1 VIPLTPARVFRPTST
16 LAFCLALIVVGQ
28 CRLAAANL
36 TWDTTIAANSSIS
49 EGAGTW
55 NTGAGNWN
63 NGSTSSGINFA
74 NGDNVTIGGG
84 SSGTAGLI
92 TLGGTVSPGNIT
104 FNTPSSGAYDIG
116 VGSTPAVF
124 MSGGTITANSTQTP
138 KFFARLD
145 GSFTLAGT
153 RTISLTSNGNQTAA
167 NTVTI
172 NSGATLALGSNSSA
186 GSVGAAAIINNG
198 TLIWRRASAQTI
210 SNPVSGAGS
219 VSYQLRA
226 TTFTF
231 NSTGTQSYS
240 GSTTIQPTGA
250 DAGNSTLLIDI
261 SNRLPV
267 TTDLTINANTGSTIT
282 LDLNGKDQTL
292 ASISAG
298 GSVLD
303 SIITNNGATRSILT
317 LAGVNKIKT
326 YDGLLSGNMDLILNG
341 TGSTLTLDGANTYTG
356 NTTLS
361 SGTLRFGVAGS
372 AANSPAIRVA
382 SAGTL
387 DVSTVANFIAG
398 AAQTLSGTGLINGSL
413 TIAGT
418 VSPGASSIGTLNFNG
433 ALTLAGTTAID
444 LQKTGASLT
453 TDFLAGVTT
462 LTYGGTLQIN
472 ATGDAL
478 ADGDLINLFD
488 ATSFAGAFTTIAPA
502 TPGAG
507 LVWDSSALATSG
519 ILRVRSASRSTTLY
533 VAPTGSAAN
542 PGSEASPMTL
552 QRAAELA
559 QPGDTILLRGGVY
572 RETVTPLAS
581 GTSGAPITF
590 QAYGSEEVTVSG
602 ADLLPGPW
610 TAGANSIYQSTMPW
624 TLNTPTQGYDQV
636 FIDGEMMMEARF
648 PNTPTLN
655 HTLPVKLVAESASHT
670 VTAAT
675 VSTDISTG
683 TFFHTQLT
691 QPAGYWVGASI
702 TATLGKIWVAETST
716 VTASG
721 PGWVSFTFPTPSDK
735 DLSNYLPTAGNPF
748 FLFGKSGDLDS
759 GGEWFRDASSQ
770 TLSLRTPLSTSPVGL
785 TVEAK
790 RRKLAFNLDGRSWI
804 QVKGIKL
811 FAATITTDATSSQ
824 CTFDDLQ
831 VRYPAHFTKL
841 ARWATG
847 VTDADAGIILRGSGH
862 VLKNSI
868 ISDCAGSAV
877 AVIGSDFE
885 VTNNYIH
892 DVNYS
897 GGNGAGVN
905 SGNGYSSATGSH
917 RHSTSNTKITYN
929 TITRSGQRCIDFTGM
944 TGSEIMYNDVSQS
957 GIQVTDVA
965 PLYSVGTNAQS
976 TDGTF
981 QGPSNGPKTRVAYNF
996 VHDSDGALSGL
1007 SGISH
1012 NNVKGIYLDNG
1023 SRNFVVDHNVVL
1035 GVHSGI
1041 VLNIDSSKP
1050 SSDNIILN
1058 NTVFGNDRSMGWNT
1072 NPMTGTIIQN
1082 NIFRKG
1088 TSTGPNASLI
1098 TNIASG
1104 TSPLLTDEANG
1115 DYTLQAASPAINS
1128 GTAMSPYTDGS
1139 VGRPDRGAFEYGL
1152 PAWRAGSDRVGLQ
1165 AWKRVSSGGLW
1176 DHVANWENG
1185 LVPFGA
1191 ESSADFSHLDITT
1204 DNTVLLNAPR
1214 TVNQLAFGDLTPAS
1228 AGSWILSNQG
1238 TPANILTLDGLSPII
1253 RVGALGTGKSATI
1266 SASIGGVNGWTK
1278 TGAGTLILSGVNSY
1292 TGPTVLGDGTLSFN
1306 SLADTGLPSALGA
1319 GDSIQVTGNN
1329 KSLTYTGATVSSNR
1343 SLITSSNK
1351 LLLFNSGGGLLTL
1364 SGLVNTSSGGNLQL
1378 RAGNLT
1384 LSGVISGSGLVSV
1397 NSAAST
1403 LTLTNAAN
1411 TFSEALDAF
1420 AGKISVSSLSNAGVP
1435 SAAGTA
1441 ATINIG
1447 GNTGSLIYTGTGS
1460 THNRIISM
1468 TGTTGGATLDH
1479 SGTGLLK
1486 FTADFA
1492 IPGAGNKTL
1501 TLQGST
1507 AGTGEISGAIRDNSG
1522 ANQTSLTKA
1531 GSSVWTLSG
1540 LNTYTGAT
1548 QITAGTLICASPSAL
1563 GTGALSIGAGGG
1575 ATLQL
1580 TYAGTR
1586 QIASLSLGGG
1596 APLPN
1601 GSYGSSASPARF
1613 KHDAYFSGTG
1623 TVTVG
1628 PPNTAPVAIAQT
1640 LTTRKNTARTITL
1653 AGSDADNHPLVF
1665 SVLNQPA
1672 NGTLSGLS
1680 PNLIYTPNANYEGP
1694 ESFSFK
1700 VNDGEADSA
1709 PATVAITV
1717 TPVNDAPVAQAQA
1730 VTTAE
1735 DTLKSIPLA
1744 GSDLEGDALT
1754 YTVVTPPVRG
1764 TLGGTPPNFT
1774 YTPQENY
1781 HGADSFTFRVN
1792 DGIADSAP
1800 ALVEIM
1806 ITPVNDAPVAADQSV
1821 ETPEGVAKDVFLTAT
1836 DIDLDVLSF
1845 AIVTS
1850 PASGSLSGTPP
1861 NLTYTPAP
1869 GFQGT
1874 DSFSFKANDGAADS
1888 PPATVTVTVRAV
1900 TFIYTNSTSNTA
1912 PGTPWADGTQWNAIP
1927 VGGPATKL
1935 TFGNGTLLAA
1945 SQTIFANNNI
1955 AGNFTLNRIDLT
1967 YAGPASGTAPALTLG
1982 GNALELVNNGLLP
1995 PTLLFQTTGSVK
2007 PSVTLNHNLIVTHDA
2022 TITTTTDVLLGGVF
2036 SGSGGFT
2043 KTGSGILRYQGNS
2056 PAYAG
2061 NIGVSA
2067 GTLQVGNNGGSGNLG
2082 TGTITLS
2089 GSGGFSVRRQG
2100 NLTLSNTLT
2109 GGSSGTVSFQLNG
2122 SAVVTLAKAASYS
2135 NPTNLGPT
2143 GANAIGTLKLGIA
2156 NGLPANTP
2164 FTITNSG
2171 ASVQTFD
2178 LNGFDQTL
2186 FSLATGANG
2195 NSTNTLVTNSGALKT
2210 LTISGSATTSYA
2222 GALSGALD
2230 LSKSGSG
2237 GQSFTGNLTYTGYT
2251 TVAAGTLTLQS
2262 ANPNNQSSFVSL
2274 AATGATL
2281 SLNFTGTDTVE
2292 MLFIGGVQQA
2302 AGVYEAI
2309 GNAGAGT
2316 EIPQL
2321 TGTGTLTVTSGP
2333 PAAAYDTWAADKG
2346 LTAANM
2352 AMGLDPDGDGQT
2364 NLAEFAFNGDPLG
2377 GANSGLRAALEDT
2390 DGDTLAELTLTL
2402 AVRNGSGSP
2411 VFSTASAPAA
2421 NVDGITYTIEGS
2433 LDLVFPTSPVSETA
2447 PPTGLPA
2454 LPEGWE
2460 YRRFRLDAFEGSA
2473 IPRGF
2478 LRVRVNTP

>member
-1 VIPLTPARVFRPTST
+1 MAL
-16 LAFCLALIVVGQ
+16 LLALTAAGQ
-28 CRLAAANL
+28 GWLAAANL
-36 TWDTTIAANSSIS
+36 TWDTTISANSSIS

-74 NGDNVTIGGG
+74 NADNVTIGGG

-104 FNTPSSGAYDIG
+104 FNTPFSGSYDIG
-116 VGSTPAVF
+116 VGSTPAVS

-210 SNPVSGAGS
+210 SNPVSGSGS

-231 NSTGTQSYS
+231 NSTGNQIYS
-240 GSTTIQPTGA
+240 GSTTIQPTGT
-250 DAGNSTLLIDI
+250 DAGNSTLVIDI

-267 TTDLTINANTGSTIT
+267 TTDLTINNNTGSTIT

-292 ASISAG
+292 ASIAAG

-317 LAGVNKIKT
+317 LAGTNKIKT

-341 TGSTLTLDGANTYTG
+341 SGSTLTLDGANTYTG

-361 SGTLRFGVAGS
+361 AGTLKFGAAGS

-387 DVSTVANFIAG
+387 DVSTVANFIVG
-398 AAQTLSGTGLINGSL
+398 GTQTLSGTGLISGSL

-418 VSPGASSIGTLNFNG
+418 VSPGTSGIGTLNFNG
-433 ALTLAGTTAID
+433 ALTLAGTTASD
-444 LQKTGASLT
+444 LQKTGATITADL
-453 TDFLAGVTT
+453 LAGATT

-502 TPGAG
+502 TPGAS

-519 ILRVRSASRSTTLY
+519 ILRVRSASRSTTLF
-533 VAPTGSAAN
+533 VAPTGSASN

-572 RETVTPLAS
+572 RETITPLAS

-590 QAYGSEEVTVSG
+590 QAYGSEEVTISG

-610 TAGANSIYQSTMPW
+610 TAGANSIYQTTLPW
-624 TLNTPTQGYDQV
+624 TLNTSTQGYDQV

-655 HTLPVKLVAESASHT
+655 HTIPVKLVAESASHT
-670 VTAAT
+670 VTATT
-675 VSTDISTG
+675 VSSDISTG
-683 TFFHTQLT
+683 TFFNTQLT

-702 TATLGKIWVAETST
+702 TATFGKIWVAETST

-735 DLSNYLPTAGNPF
+735 DKSNYLPTAGNPF
-748 FLFGKSGDLDS
+748 FLFGKPGELDS

-770 TLSLRTPLSTSPVGL
+770 ILSLRTPLSTSPVSH

-868 ISDCAGSAV
+868 IADCAGSAV
-877 AVIGSDFE
+877 AVIGSGFE

-905 SGNGYSSATGSH
+905 SGDGYSSATGSH

-929 TITRSGQRCIDFTGM
+929 TISRSGQRCVDFTGM
-944 TGSEIMYNDVSQS
+944 TGSEIMYNDVSQG

-965 PLYSVGTNAQS
+965 PLYAVGTNSQS

-1007 SGISH
+1007 SGIPH

-1023 SRNFVVDHNVVL
+1023 SRNFVVDHNVII

-1115 DYTLQAASPAINS
+1115 DYTLQAASSAINT
-1128 GTAMSPYTDGS
+1128 GTAMPPYTDGS
-1139 VGRPDRGAFEYGL
+1139 VGLPDRGAFEYGQ

-1176 DHVANWENG
+1176 GTVANWENG

-1191 ESSADFSHLDITT
+1191 ESSADFSQLDITT

-1214 TVNQLAFGDLTPAS
+1214 TVNQLAFGDLTTAS

-1238 TPANILTLDGLSPII
+1238 TPANILTLAGLSPII
-1253 RVGALGTGKSATI
+1253 WVGALGTGKSATI
-1266 SASIGGVNGWTK
+1266 SATIGGANGWTK
-1278 TGAGTLILSGVNSY
+1278 TGAGTLVLSGANTY
-1292 TGPTVLGDGTLSFN
+1292 TGSTVLSDGTLSFN
-1306 SLADTGLPSALGA
+1306 SFADAGSPSALGA
-1319 GDSIQVTGNN
+1319 GDSIQITGNN
-1329 KSLTYTGATVSSNR
+1329 KSLTYTGATVSSDR
-1343 SLITSSNK
+1343 SLSISSNK

-1364 SGLVNTSSGGNLQL
+1364 SGPVNTSSGGNLQL

-1384 LSGVISGSGLVSV
+1384 VSGAISGSGMVSV
-1397 NSAAST
+1397 NSATST
-1403 LTLTNAAN
+1403 LALTNPAN

-1435 SAAGTA
+1435 SSAGTA
-1441 ATINIG
+1441 ATITIG

-1460 THNRIISM
+1460 TNNRIISM

-1507 AGTGEISGAIRDNSG
+1507 SGTGEISGAIRDNSG
-1522 ANQTSLTKA
+1522 AYRTSLTKA

-1540 LNTYTGAT
+1540 INTYTGAT
-1548 QITAGTLICASPSAL
+1548 QITAGTLICTSPSAL
-1563 GTGALSIGAGGG
+1563 GTGALAISAGGV

-1580 TYAGTR
+1580 NYTGTR

-1596 APLPN
+1596 APQPS
-1601 GSYGSSASPARF
+1601 GSYGSSVSPALF
-1613 KHDAYFSGTG
+1613 KNDSYFSGTG

-1628 PPNTAPVAIAQT
+1628 PLNSAPAASAQN
-1640 LTTRKNTARTITL
+1640 LTTAEDTNLPLTL
-1653 AGSDADNHPLVF
+1653 AGSDADNNPLTYTIVTPP
-1665 SVLNQPA
+1665 SS
-1672 NGTLSGLS
+1672 GTLSGTA
-1680 PNLIYTPNANYEGP
+1680 PNLI
-1694 ESFSFK
+1694 
-1700 VNDGEADSA
+1700 
-1709 PATVAITV
+1709 
-1717 TPVNDAPVAQAQA
+1717 
-1730 VTTAE
+1730 
-1735 DTLKSIPLA
+1735 
-1744 GSDLEGDALT
+1744 
-1754 YTVVTPPVRG
+1754 
-1764 TLGGTPPNFT
+1764 

-1781 HGADSFTFRVN
+1781 HGPDSFTFRVN

-1800 ALVEIM
+1800 ALVQIT
-1806 ITPVNDAPVAADQSV
+1806 ITPVNDAPVAAAQSV
-1821 ETPEGVAKDVFLTAT
+1821 ETPAGVAKEVLLTAT

-1845 AIVTS
+1845 SIVTP
-1850 PASGSLSGTPP
+1850 PANGSLSGTPP

-1874 DSFSFKANDGAADS
+1874 DSFSFRANDGVANS
-1888 PPATVTVTVRAV
+1888 PPATVTVTVRSV
-1900 TFIYTNSTSNTA
+1900 TFIYTNGTSNTA
-1912 PGTPWADGTQWNAIP
+1912 PGTSWADGTQWSAIP
-1927 VGGPATKL
+1927 AGATTTTL
-1935 TFGNGTLLAA
+1935 IFGNGTSLAA

-1955 AGNFTLNRIDLT
+1955 VGNFALNRLNVT
-1967 YAGPASGTAPALTLG
+1967 YAGPASGTAPTVTLA
-1982 GNALELVNNGLLP
+1982 GNVLELVNNGLLP

-2007 PSVTLNHNLIVTHDA
+2007 PSITLNHNLIITHDA
-2022 TITTTTDVLLGGVF
+2022 TINTATDALLGGVF

-2061 NIGVSA
+2061 DIGVNA
-2067 GTLQVGNNGGSGNLG
+2067 GTLQVGNNGGAGNLG

-2089 GSGGFSVRRQG
+2089 GSGSFSVRRQG

-2109 GGSSGTVSFQLNG
+2109 GSGSGTVSFQLNG
-2122 SAVVTLAKAASYS
+2122 SAVVTLATAASYS
-2135 NPTNLGPT
+2135 HPTSLSPT

-2164 FTITNSG
+2164 FSITNNS

-2186 FSLATGANG
+2186 FSLATGTNG
-2195 NSTNTLVTNSGALKT
+2195 NSTNSLITNSGALKT

-2222 GALSGALD
+2222 GALSGALN

-2237 GQSFTGNLTYTGYT
+2237 GQSLTGNLTYTGDT
-2251 TVAAGTLTLQS
+2251 TVAGGTLTLQS
-2262 ANPNNQSSFVSL
+2262 ANPSNQSSFVSL

-2281 SLNFTGTDTVE
+2281 NLNFTGTDTVE

-2321 TGTGTLTVTSGP
+2321 SGTGTLTVTSGP
-2333 PAAAYDTWAADKG
+2333 SAVAYDTWAADKG

-2352 AMGLDPDGDGQT
+2352 AMGLDPDGDGHT
-2364 NLAEFAFNGDPLG
+2364 NLAEFAFNGAPLS
-2377 GANSGLRAALEDT
+2377 AADAGLRVALEDT
-2390 DGDTLAELTLTL
+2390 DGDSLAELTLTL
-2402 AVRNGSGSP
+2402 AVRNSSGSP
-2411 VFSTASAPAA
+2411 VFSTASSPTAS
-2421 NVDGITYTIEGS
+2421 VDGITYIIEGS
-2433 LDLVFPTSPVSETA
+2433 LDLVFPNSPVSETT

-2454 LPEGWE
+2454 LPAGWE
-2460 YRRFRLDAFEGSA
+2460 HRRFRLDAFEGSA

-2478 LRVRVNTP
+2478 LRAKVFSP